1 MALILHCSVSMRR
14 GGVYLGVLF
23 ALMLAI
29 GQRAAPAQKSD
40 AEAEA
45 YEAQSQYL
53 RSFVE
58 FVNWPASS
66 QSQSVRATMNFC
78 VLGDDPYGK
87 LLDDAVLGHSFWN
100 RRGVIVRGRTLGD
113 LGVCDVLFVGKSE
126 EKHESRILKK
136 LSNQN
141 VLTISDT
148 SDFAAHGGIIQLVW
162 QKDHIGFVIN
172 VDAANRAGLKI
183 NASLLALAQIVHDP
197 AEKSAP

>member
-1 MALILHCSVSMRR
+1 MLSM
-14 GGVYLGVLF
+14 
-23 ALMLAI
+23 
-29 GQRAAPAQKSD
+29 GQQAVPTQKSGAD
-40 AEAEA
+40 AGGNEE
-45 YEAQSQYL
+45 QSQYL

-58 FVNWPASS
+58 FVNWPVSS
-66 QSQSVRATMNFC
+66 QSQGVRATMNFC
-78 VLGDDPYGK
+78 VLGNDPYGK

-113 LGVCDVLFVGKSE
+113 LGVCDVLFIGSSE

-136 LSNQN
+136 LRNQN

-148 SDFAAHGGIIQLVW
+148 SDFAEHGGIIQLVW

-197 AEKSAP
+197 PEKSAP